1 MALNSGLFQS
11 DEQDAQD
18 LQTSRGWTIDDQRP
32 GMFDNS
38 LLAIPRALGQAG
50 ANIVGAGAKALESPD
65 DLFSF
70 IGNPLGQAATAV
82 HNFQHPKPSPTTGVL
97 PDVEKASREYA
108 ASLVPDPRVT
118 GTGANLI
125 QGFGRAAAEF
135 TAGTLA
141 GGPGLGAAAIGLSE
155 GHAKYNDLL
164 AEGVDDATASRAAS
178 VEALSQGAGALMPF
192 GLPAKWLAGMSGAGA
207 FLTQTLAG
215 AGLNTALNASSRY
228 ASAQILDQA
237 GYHEMAEKQK
247 PFDTMNILADAALGA
262 AFGAHH
268 AWGELGEHVDPS
280 VVDAAKTVQDGQA
293 VAERAPGVPVDLRAE
308 AVNRQALEKS
318 LSDLMAGKPVDLTGV
333 DIDGAEFARRPD
345 LETPEARAIM
355 ADEFKNSGV
364 LDDAEALDR
373 WLSGE
378 TDEKPIGVR
387 GAAEADV
394 SPMEG
399 SEELHPDAENLNAA
413 ARSFADDGTVVSA
426 QIPQAA
432 PPREAEVDRYLA
444 SAPLEAPLTNV
455 SEATASRLKDPAIAE
470 ELKWMAEHTGW
481 DTVGGRMIRV
491 EGPDGGRGNISTIS
505 RTPWIP
511 REPFFADMAHKL
523 GKSDRSYTQVIKDA
537 LEGKKLKAKERR
549 TVEEMAKMA
558 EERVHGSRDEDAL
571 ADEQHAATM
580 DAEAHGLETDEAH
593 AEYER
598 HLQDVANSSEA
609 ELDAIARRETEGP
622 GNAAEAQSEPGKAV
636 AGAGSEGGETGAA
649 ETPGTQGTSAV
660 VGQALAERPDLSI
673 ADEAGKPQS
682 ADQAHVDALN
692 EEARA
697 DAEADPMFNAAADCE
712 SRRGAV

>member
-413 ARSFADDGTVVSA
+413 ARGAAEADVSPMEGSKPAEEAHPDSANLDNVARSFADDGTIVSTQNPQFPGYVPA
-426 QIPQAA
+426 GARMQIDGKPVWEMSHDEMQQHAIDADARDIDTLKAA
-432 PPREAEVDRYLA
+432 FDNEEDAKKFLKLAESESD
-444 SAPLEAPLTNV
+444 SAYHR
-455 SEATASRLKDPAIAE
+455 SEAMLKKLSSEKQALVEKWETNSSYMSGKDLRDIGAEIKDIPLAESPEELGRMLSNDITAVGDKSNPRDMDRKEIGAYLRLKEGLRVARE
-470 ELKWMAEHTGW
+470 RGW
-481 DTVGGRMIRV
+481 DTTAISQQAIKIAAKRFYDPADAAYMLKRYIRDGE
-491 EGPDGGRGNISTIS
+491 EGPLADRPNLKVPDDEGQS
-505 RTPWIP
+505 RY
-511 REPFFADMAHKL
+511 AAGL
-523 GKSDRSYTQVIKDA
+523 
-537 LEGKKLKAKERR
+537 L
-549 TVEEMAKMA
+549 
-558 EERVHGSRDEDAL
+558 EDAN
-571 ADEQHAATM
+571 T
-580 DAEAHGLETDEAH
+580 EAS
-593 AEYER
+593 
-598 HLQDVANSSEA
+598 QAN
-609 ELDAIARRETEGP
+609 
-622 GNAAEAQSEPGKAV
+622 Q
-636 AGAGSEGGETGAA
+636 
-649 ETPGTQGTSAV
+649 
-660 VGQALAERPDLSI
+660 
-673 ADEAGKPQS
+673 
-682 ADQAHVDALN
+682 
-692 EEARA
+692 
-697 DAEADPMFNAAADCE
+697 EADTMFNAAVDCE
-712 SRRGAV
+712 GRRGASFA